1 MLRNVFV
8 VYFLYVFIL
17 QFHID
22 FVVVVEIDRSLF
34 VIINLEKR
42 QRDFLIPLFALRDCN
57 KNKTA

>member
-22 FVVVVEIDRSLF
+22 FVVVEIDRSLF